1 MTYDQIAWKHSS
13 IQSLENVPNHPNI
26 EVKNW
31 VSQYSYWSNLTVSN
45 ISVEFNGTFQ
55 CIGKFFLFESAVRV
69 LFNLVCK
76 AIWNQF

>member
-31 VSQYSYWSNLTVSN
+31 VTQYSYWSNLTVSN

-55 CIGKFFLFESAVRV
+55 CIGKYICLKVKKKVTNFHEITFS
-69 LFNLVCK
+69 
-76 AIWNQF
+76 